1 VQSAA
6 QALFFDVMA
15 LKADQH
21 CSTSLLPQWGH
32 RMSASSQSTRDKT
45 MEKSFLQLVQ
55 KNSQRGMSNLL
66 GKGVAGTILKLATAE
81 RNMISRANF

>member
-1 VQSAA
+1 
-6 QALFFDVMA
+6 
-15 LKADQH
+15 
-21 CSTSLLPQWGH
+21 
-32 RMSASSQSTRDKT
+32 

-81 RNMISRANF
+81 RNMISGANF